1 MHALINHV
9 LIVSVANRVA
19 NSPAHA
25 PACDLI
31 VEMTS
36 TFEIPSMIRGIGMR
50 TLCWNNFG
58 NNRMA
63 KELRIIPE

>member
-1 MHALINHV
+1 MKILKSWALKFDP
-9 LIVSVANRVA
+9 IVTVV
-19 NSPAHA
+19 
-25 PACDLI
+25 
-31 VEMTS
+31 
-36 TFEIPSMIRGIGMR
+36 GMR

>member
-1 MHALINHV
+1 MIVGSSLAAHV
-9 LIVSVANRVA
+9 SL
-19 NSPAHA
+19 
-25 PACDLI
+25 L
-31 VEMTS
+31 
-36 TFEIPSMIRGIGMR
+36 GMR